1 MKAIKVSEPNARNL
15 YFSYLFLAIVTVIKR
30 PIDGKKKKKKNL
42 KQPLSDFSSGAQTC
56 RWFGEETELQ
66 GSLSQLCHLMK
77 GFSGDEGCGSG

>member
-30 PIDGKKKKKKNL
+30 PIDGKKNL
-42 KQPLSDFSSGAQTC
+42 KQPLPDFSSGAQTC
-56 RWFGEETELQ
+56 RWFGGETELQ